1 MKLSDLITQAEAG
14 RLVGVSFVTIWR
26 WRRSGKIHT
35 HAIGGRTFVSRREVE
50 LQARK
55 KKAKR

>member
-1 MKLSDLITQAEAG
+1 
-14 RLVGVSFVTIWR
+14 VGVSFVTIWR